1 MKKIEYLELLNRKKI
16 YSMLSNKLVEFVPS
30 YDDVPDKEH
39 GVYSA
44 GVSLLDYEAGA
55 EDDIQ
60 KMCFV
65 PKDKARHLSHNMEDF
80 FTLYQASEDFD
91 FYVAC
96 IEHLI
101 EDR

>member
-1 MKKIEYLELLNRKKI
+1 MEYTDYLELLNRKKI
-16 YSMLSNKLVEFVPS
+16 YSLLSHKLVEFVPS
-30 YDDVPDKEH
+30 FDDVPDKEH
-39 GVYSA
+39 GVYST

-55 EDDIQ
+55 QDDIQ
-60 KMCFV
+60 KMRFV

-80 FTLYQASEDFD
+80 FTLYQASNDFD
-91 FYVAC
+91 FYVEC